1 MIAKIIAITNKE
13 AKGIDEN
20 GKEVKLKAQVKQ
32 KETGVY
38 VGDNVILGE
47 NILGVWTIK
56 EVLPRKNLLI
66 RPVIANLDVAFIT
79 VSIFPE
85 IDYLVLDKILIN
97 CEMNNITPIL
107 IVNKADL
114 INDKFKNDIY
124 SQYGDCVK
132 KIIVTN
138 ALTGENMEE
147 LKSEMVGKTSA
158 FIGQSAVGK
167 STILNNF
174 DLGKTLKTSDLT
186 LKAGKKKERGRNT
199 TRASTLFP
207 LDFGGYVADSPGFS
221 KLDFSLIRPQEL
233 VFYFPDLEK
242 YRDCKFSNCTHIVEG
257 ENCGLQ
263 RAFKEGKINA
273 KRFERFLKLQKM
285 LNERWK
291 NRYD

>member
-1 MIAKIIAITNKE
+1 MIAKIISITNKE

-20 GKEVKLKAQVKQ
+20 GNEVKLKAQVKQ

-47 NILGVWTIK
+47 NIHGVWTIK
-56 EVLPRKNLLI
+56 DVLERKNLLD
-66 RPVIANLDVAFIT
+66 RPVIANLDTAFIT

-97 CEMNNITPIL
+97 CEMNKITPIL
-107 IVNKADL
+107 VLNKADL
-114 INDKFKNDIY
+114 INEEFKNDLI
-124 SQYGDCVK
+124 SQYGECVK

-147 LKSEMVGKTSA
+147 IKEEMKGKTTA

-174 DLGKTLKTSDLT
+174 ELGELLKTNDLT

-199 TRASTLFP
+199 TRASRLFA

-221 KLDFSLIRPQEL
+221 KLDFRLIRPQEL
-233 VFYFPDLEK
+233 VFYFPDLAK
-242 YRDCKFSNCTHIVEG
+242 YRDCKFSNCTHLVEG

-263 RAFKEGKINA
+263 RAFKEGKINP

-285 LNERWK
+285 LNERWE
-291 NRYD
+291 NRYV